1 MYTIPYFDE
10 FGQHQVSPEFPNIQ
24 LLVDYIN
31 ETPTRDHSIVLY
43 KNIMVGYTI
52 DCVVLN
58 GKPRRKF
65 INQMNKYRDY
75 YDTFFDKFGI

>member
-10 FGQHQVSPEFPNIQ
+10 LGQHQISPEFPNIQ
-24 LLVDYIN
+24 TLVDYIN
-31 ETPTRDHSIVLY
+31 ETPTRNHSIILY
-43 KNIMVGYTI
+43 KNIMCGYTI

-75 YDTFFDKFGI
+75 YDTWHEKYDT